1 MKKLFLSV
9 VAAAMV
15 FTFTSCGDDL
25 VAPEIVFPTS
35 TETPEFELGDEKAA
49 LEGVTAKDNKDGDVT
64 ASLKVD
70 GVKFVGKAGLTY
82 TAIDAAN
89 NEVSVLRDAIISAK
103 RLEGNYSV
111 ESIDN
116 LAADDDP
123 NKSYTFPTVVALQ
136 KLDHTKLFVQNFAEL
151 EINVDLVGDGTG
163 ILTAEHSMDYSGTPA
178 KLTVTA
184 SYGPTSNPEV
194 WTLLIVNYKITKSG
208 TGEVVGDYTDTYTLK

>member
-89 NEVSVLRDAIISAK
+89 NEASVLRDAIISAK
-103 RLEGNYSV
+103 RLEGTYSV
-111 ESIDN
+111 SSIDN
-116 LAADDDP
+116 FFPDDDAH
-123 NKSYTFPTVVALQ
+123 KFTATVSLS
-136 KLDHTKLFVQNFAEL
+136 KLDHTVLIFPNFGDL
-151 EINVDLVGDGTG
+151 NKEISLVGDGKGSFTG
-163 ILTAEHSMDYSGTPA
+163 ESTMDYSGTPA

-184 SYGPTSNPEV
+184 TYGPTSNPEV
-194 WTLLIVNYKITKSG
+194 WTLLIVNHKQTLPD
-208 TGEVVGDYTDTYTLK
+208 GEVVLDYTDTYTLK

>member
-15 FTFTSCGDDL
+15 FTFTSCGEDL
-25 VAPEIVFPTS
+25 VAPEITFPTS

-49 LEGVTAKDNKDGDVT
+49 LEGVTAKDDKDGDVT

-70 GVKFVGKAGLTY
+70 GVNFVGKAGLTY
-82 TAIDAAN
+82 SAIDLAN

-111 ESIDN
+111 SSVDN
-116 LAADDDP
+116 FDPSADP
-123 NKSYTFPTVVALQ
+123 YTFVSNVTLSKV
-136 KLDHTKLFVQNFAEL
+136 DHTMLIINNFGEL
-151 EINVDLVGDGTG
+151 GYNVDLKGNGTDV
-163 ILTAEHSMDYSGTPA
+163 LTAEHTIDYSGVPA

-208 TGEVVGDYTDTYTLK
+208 TGEVVGDYTDTYELK